1 MRELIKK
8 AMRRTDVVKLG
19 KHQVKI
25 AKITP
30 AKWRPLVESIQV
42 LPQLIANVA
51 FAPPDDFAVY
61 ALQASEVALDDLLL
75 TVSILSGI
83 DVEELENEAGID
95 EIVDYIVHVYEHNNI
110 DDIVKKRET
119 PPADTGGIS
128 TETDEGG
135 GVPIY
140 TIDDFLR
147 DCAVTLGVPQKIVE
161 DEYYILDLPDILA
174 KTREYRAAKE
184 LRRMQMLLAAS
195 GRQLPEEE
203 YKRYITSMQKAAG
216 INEADEEQRFSREKM
231 DELRAFTDK
240 YMR

>member
-25 AKITP
+25 SKITP
-30 AKWRPLVESIQV
+30 KKWRPLVESIQV

-95 EIVDYIVHVYEHNNI
+95 EIVDYIVRVYEYNNI
-110 DDIVKKRET
+110 DDLVKNVKRLL
-119 PPADTGGIS
+119 PMP
-128 TETDEGG
+128 TE
-135 GVPIY
+135 
-140 TIDDFLR
+140 
-147 DCAVTLGVPQKIVE
+147 
-161 DEYYILDLPDILA
+161 
-174 KTREYRAAKE
+174 
-184 LRRMQMLLAAS
+184 
-195 GRQLPEEE
+195 
-203 YKRYITSMQKAAG
+203 
-216 INEADEEQRFSREKM
+216 
-231 DELRAFTDK
+231 
-240 YMR
+240 

>member
-30 AKWRPLVESIQV
+30 KKWRSLVESIQV

-83 DVEELENEAGID
+83 DVKELENEAGID

-110 DDIVKKRET
+110 DDLVKNVKRLL
-119 PPADTGGIS
+119 PMP
-128 TETDEGG
+128 TE
-135 GVPIY
+135 
-140 TIDDFLR
+140 
-147 DCAVTLGVPQKIVE
+147 
-161 DEYYILDLPDILA
+161 
-174 KTREYRAAKE
+174 
-184 LRRMQMLLAAS
+184 
-195 GRQLPEEE
+195 
-203 YKRYITSMQKAAG
+203 
-216 INEADEEQRFSREKM
+216 
-231 DELRAFTDK
+231 
-240 YMR
+240 